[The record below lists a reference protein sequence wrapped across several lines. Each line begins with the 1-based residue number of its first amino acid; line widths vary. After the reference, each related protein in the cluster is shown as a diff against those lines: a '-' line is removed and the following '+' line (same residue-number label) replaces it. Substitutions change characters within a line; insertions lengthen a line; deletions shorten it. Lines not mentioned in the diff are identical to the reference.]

1 MGKDTK
7 IEWCDHTI
15 NLWWGCTKVHTG
27 CDNCYAENTA
37 HRWGNDVWGNDKYR
51 KEIRKAFPTLDKI
64 ENEAKN
70 SGKKAVVFVGSM
82 QDIFEKPMKVSSTGK
97 EDGEIWI
104 GEMGNTKPLT
114 TETLRKSLFARIN
127 VGYYSNIIFL
137 FLTKR
142 PSNISKYIP
151 VEWQEK
157 APDNVWF
164 GCSISD
170 QKTADDLVK
179 KLIEHTPKIANRF
192 LSIEPQVGKIDL
204 ENLSVGNEHYLNCLT
219 GITHYPLGNC
229 DEYKTRK
236 IHWIIQGGESGRN
249 RRPFKLEWAY
259 ILKKQCKDAGTPYF
273 FKQIDKIKPIPPD
286 LFIRQLPTKFEKDE

>member
-1 MGKDTK
+1 MGTNTK
-7 IEWCDHTI
+7 IEWCDHTV
-15 NLWWGCTKVHTG
+15 NLWWGCSKVHTG

-37 HRWGNDVWGNDKYR
+37 HRWGNDVWGNDKNR
-51 KEIRKAFPTLDKI
+51 KEIKKAFSLLVKL
-64 ENEAKN
+64 NKEAKEQ
-70 SGKKAVVFVGSM
+70 GVKHTVFMGSM
-82 QDIFEKPMKVSSTGK
+82 QDIFEKPMPFVDSKGVLNTNANTG
-97 EDGEIWI
+97 
-104 GEMGNTKPLT
+104 N
-114 TETLRKSLFARIN
+114 LRFQLFYLIDRGDFDN
-127 VGYYSNIIFL
+127 LIFL

-142 PSNISKYIP
+142 PSNIKKYIFESWKENP
-151 VEWQEK
+151 P
-157 APDNVWF
+157 ANVWF

-229 DEYKTRK
+229 DEYKNRK

-259 ILKKQCKDAGTPYF
+259 VLKKQCKDAGTPYF

>member
-15 NLWWGCTKVHTG
+15 NLWWGCVKVHTG
-27 CDNCYAENTA
+27 CDNCYAEGTA
-37 HRWGNDVWGNDKYR
+37 KRWGNDVWGNN
-51 KEIRKAFPTLDKI
+51 KERKAIKTSFKTLDKI
-64 ENEAKN
+64 EREAKEN
-70 SGKKAVVFVGSM
+70 GKKSVVFVGSM
-82 QDIFEKPMKVSSTGK
+82 QDIFEKSKDLEKELLAIDNIHHVINTGNLRYLLFNR
-97 EDGEIWI
+97 ITF
-104 GEMGNTKPLT
+104 GNY
-114 TETLRKSLFARIN
+114 N
-127 VGYYSNIIFL
+127 NIIFL

-142 PSNISKYIP
+142 PSNISKFIP
-151 VEWQEK
+151 AEWQENP
-157 APDNVWF
+157 PDNVWF

-170 QKTADDLVK
+170 QETADNLVK
-179 KLIEHTPKIANRF
+179 LLMKHTPEKANRF
-192 LSIEPQVGKIDL
+192 LSIEPQVDKIDL